1 MDAKGTIRVL
11 GGGSEA
17 SQRQE
22 QRAETLPV
30 AFASGAGNHAVERRE
45 NTVDGLHVV
54 PARCGSARR
63 RTGRGL
69 WGRLLL
75 SRRLCGGRLRR
86 SGKRKAEKGRQGQK
100 SASHWDPPLRQ
111 LCSRSLIS
119 PCQKAGA
126 LRLQCGRETIYQ
138 GVPRTTLKLKK
149 SAESGNATG

>member
-1 MDAKGTIRVL
+1 MLREVTAGPLGIIFDAHGMDAKGTIRVL

-69 WGRLLL
+69 WGM
-75 SRRLCGGRLRR
+75 SQKRRESATLRTR
-86 SGKRKAEKGRQGQK
+86 QVTMGK
-100 SASHWDPPLRQ
+100 
-111 LCSRSLIS
+111 
-119 PCQKAGA
+119 
-126 LRLQCGRETIYQ
+126 
-138 GVPRTTLKLKK
+138 
-149 SAESGNATG
+149 